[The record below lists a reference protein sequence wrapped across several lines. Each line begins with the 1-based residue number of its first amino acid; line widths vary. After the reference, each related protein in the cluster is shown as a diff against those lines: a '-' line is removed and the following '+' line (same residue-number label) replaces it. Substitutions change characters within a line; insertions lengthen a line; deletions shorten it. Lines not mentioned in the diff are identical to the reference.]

1 MDLGTRPSRWRP
13 SAHPKRAVMLEPLHT
28 RRILAWREPVDMR
41 KSFNGLIGLV
51 RDAMVEDPLS
61 GSLYVF
67 VNRRGNYLKLIY
79 WDRTG
84 FALFAKRLDRG
95 RFVFPG
101 QDNTQKLSSEQFKLI
116 LDGIVLGGSRHL

>member
-1 MDLGTRPSRWRP
+1 
-13 SAHPKRAVMLEPLHT
+13 MLESVHA
-28 RRILAWREPVDMR
+28 RRILAWRDPVDMR
-41 KSFNGLIGLV
+41 KSFDGLIGLV
-51 RDAMVEDPLS
+51 RDSMIEDPLS

-95 RFVFPG
+95 RFIFPG
-101 QDNTQKLSSEQFKLI
+101 QDNTQKLSAEQFKLI

>member
-1 MDLGTRPSRWRP
+1 
-13 SAHPKRAVMLEPLHT
+13 MLEPLQA
-28 RRILAWREPVDMR
+28 RRILAWRDPVDMR
-41 KSFNGLIGLV
+41 KSFDGLIGLV
-51 RDAMVEDPLS
+51 RDAMAEDPLS

-101 QDNTQKLSSEQFKLI
+101 QDDTQKLSPEQFKLI
-116 LDGIVLGGSRHL
+116 LDGIVLGGSRRL

>member
-1 MDLGTRPSRWRP
+1 
-13 SAHPKRAVMLEPLHT
+13 MLEPLHA
-28 RRILAWREPVDMR
+28 RRILAWRDPVDMR
-41 KSFNGLIGLV
+41 KSFDGLIGLV

-101 QDNTQKLSSEQFKLI
+101 QDTTQKLSSEQFKLI
-116 LDGIVLGGSRHL
+116 LDGIVLGGSRRL

>member
-1 MDLGTRPSRWRP
+1 
-13 SAHPKRAVMLEPLHT
+13 MLEPLHT
-28 RRILAWREPVDMR
+28 RRILAWRDPVDMR
-41 KSFNGLIGLV
+41 KSFDGLIGLV

-61 GSLYVF
+61 GCLYVF
-67 VNRRGNYLKLIY
+67 VNRRGNYLKLVY

-116 LDGIVLGGSRHL
+116 LDGIVLGGSRRL

>member
-1 MDLGTRPSRWRP
+1 
-13 SAHPKRAVMLEPLHT
+13 MLEPVCA
-28 RRILAWREPVDMR
+28 RRILAWRDPVDMR
-41 KSFNGLIGLV
+41 KSFDGLIGLV
-51 RDAMVEDPLS
+51 RDAMAEDPLS

-101 QDNTQKLSSEQFKLI
+101 QDSTQKLSSEQFKLI
-116 LDGIVLGGSRHL
+116 LDGIVLGRSRRL

>member
-1 MDLGTRPSRWRP
+1 MF
-13 SAHPKRAVMLEPLHT
+13 EPLHT
-28 RRILAWREPVDMR
+28 RRILAWRDPVDMR

-51 RDAMVEDPLS
+51 REAMAQDPLS

-101 QDNTQKLSSEQFKLI
+101 QDSTQKLSEEQFKLI

>member
-1 MDLGTRPSRWRP
+1 
-13 SAHPKRAVMLEPLHT
+13 MLEPVRA
-28 RRILAWREPVDMR
+28 RRILAWRDPVDMR
-41 KSFNGLIGLV
+41 KSFDGLVGLV
-51 RDAMVEDPLS
+51 RDAMQENPLS
-61 GSLYVF
+61 GSIYVF

-116 LDGIVLGGSRHL
+116 LDGIVLGGRRRL

>member
-1 MDLGTRPSRWRP
+1 MLGS
-13 SAHPKRAVMLEPLHT
+13 LQT
-28 RRILAWREPVDMR
+28 RRILAWRDPVDMR

-101 QDNTQKLSSEQFKLI
+101 HDNTQKLSAEQFKLI
-116 LDGIVLGGSRHL
+116 LDGIVLGGSRRM

>member
-1 MDLGTRPSRWRP
+1 MDLGTGLAWWRSP
-13 SAHPKRAVMLEPLHT
+13 AHPKRDVMLEPLQA
-28 RRILAWREPVDMR
+28 RRILAWRDPVDMR

-61 GSLYVF
+61 GSIYVF

-101 QDNTQKLSSEQFKLI
+101 QDNTQKLSPEQFKLI
-116 LDGIVLGGSRHL
+116 LDGIVLGGSRHS

>member
-1 MDLGTRPSRWRP
+1 
-13 SAHPKRAVMLEPLHT
+13 MLEPLHT
-28 RRILAWREPVDMR
+28 RRILAWRDPVDMR

-101 QDNTQKLSSEQFKLI
+101 QDDTQKLSPEQFKLI
-116 LDGIVLGGSRHL
+116 LDGIVLGGNRRL